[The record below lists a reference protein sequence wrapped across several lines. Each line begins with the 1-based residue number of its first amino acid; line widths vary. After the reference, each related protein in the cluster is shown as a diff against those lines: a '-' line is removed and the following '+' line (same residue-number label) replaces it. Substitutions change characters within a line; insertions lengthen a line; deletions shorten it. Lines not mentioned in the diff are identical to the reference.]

1 MPSASHLLLSLSKTG
16 EWLFSFFFV
25 QQSSFKNL
33 RRFVCQSEHS
43 SMKKKDNTC
52 GEKVK
57 VIVQS
62 F

>member
-43 SMKKKDNTC
+43 NMKKKTTHV
-52 GEKVK
+52 EKR
-57 VIVQS
+57 
-62 F
+62 